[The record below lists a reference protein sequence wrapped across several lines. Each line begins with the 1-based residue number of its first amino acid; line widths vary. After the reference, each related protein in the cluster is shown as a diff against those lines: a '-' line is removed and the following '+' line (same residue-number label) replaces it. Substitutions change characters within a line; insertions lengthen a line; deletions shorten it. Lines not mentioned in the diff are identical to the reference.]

1 MKKIAILL
9 TGQLRTCEMVKYLH
23 MNSLIS
29 KYNSDVFLSIDLDNT
44 LQCENKNSKN
54 KTSLQKVKNI
64 VDYFNPIDY
73 FVLENFDNEFH
84 KLQSNT
90 KIDLTPHKILFQ
102 QYHVVN
108 NAYQMLIRY
117 MEKTNTT
124 YDMIIRLR
132 FDQFI
137 WTDETHI
144 FENLIMID
152 NKIIYNDEN
161 TYLIDKHSKNNKI
174 IFDEIDNNNNIYLFG
189 FGDFLHYKYAND
201 QFWYH
206 NSRIIDVISNF
217 YNNMLEILQYCN
229 DNNIGSDGALIEF
242 MYYTYL
248 TNNNINMKQSRV
260 KGIFIREF

>member
-23 MNSLIS
+23 MNTLIS
-29 KYNSDVFLSIDLDNT
+29 KYESDVFLSIDLDNT
-44 LQCENKNSKN
+44 LQCESKNSKN
-54 KTSLQKVKNI
+54 KTTLEQVENI
-64 VDYFNPIDY
+64 VDFFKPKHY

-90 KIDLTPHKILFQ
+90 KIDLTPYKILFQ

-108 NAYQMLIRY
+108 NAYQMLIKY

-137 WTDETHI
+137 WTNETHI
-144 FENLIMID
+144 FENLQMVNNNIL
-152 NKIIYNDEN
+152 YNDEN
-161 TYLIDKHSKNNKI
+161 THLIDEHSKDKTL
-174 IFDEIDNNNNIYLFG
+174 IFDNICNDNSIYLFG
-189 FGDFLHYKYAND
+189 FGNFLHYNYAND

-206 NSRIIDVISNF
+206 NSILIVEISNF
-217 YNNMLEILQYCN
+217 YNNMLEMLKYCFDN
-229 DNNIGSDGALIEF
+229 DIGNKGALIECMF
-242 MYYTYL
+242 YTYL
-248 TNNNINMKQSRV
+248 KKKNINMKQSRV